1 MTHSAPDPE
10 QRAKRVRIE
19 VRSIILIVLA
29 VILGGA
35 LYVAMFGS
43 PNAENRAR
51 DSMDAPLGV
60 DGRPIEAPQ
69 R

>member
-10 QRAKRVRIE
+10 LRAKRGRVE
-19 VRSIILIVLA
+19 VRTVIAIVIA
-29 VILGGA
+29 VLLGGA
-35 LYVAMFGS
+35 LYVALFGS

-51 DSMDAPLGV
+51 DSTDSPIGV
-60 DGRPIEAPQ
+60 EPRPAQQ